1 MNENIVKT
9 KFASMLVEMYYN
21 KIRSLLCAKQEDT
34 SEFKDLVIKLRN
46 CVNVENN
53 EYHLLS
59 EKDLRTIF
67 TGLDKNGIDN
77 NVDVRVSNKIIN
89 EKKLRGNF
97 KVKNGVMLSDAIT
110 TKVIIDILKRIDKKI
125 EFLKTEG
132 ELNDEDIF
140 TLEIYNNAH
149 KINYLSSN
157 NYIEAIALKY
167 FFNVSRIP
175 TIYFNEIEEKF
186 EMNFVTQSKQIF
198 LNYAKDSIQEIAN
211 FKNDNEYL
219 TAYASL
225 FELSRT
231 EVILE
236 YLDYDNV
243 RKLLAFLDY
252 NYESDNN
259 EMLNTAKILIK
270 KRKEELQ

>member
-59 EKDLRTIF
+59 EKDIRTIF
-67 TGLDKNGIDN
+67 MELDKNGIDN
-77 NVDVRVSNKIIN
+77 NVDVRVS
-89 EKKLRGNF
+89 
-97 KVKNGVMLSDAIT
+97 
-110 TKVIIDILKRIDKKI
+110 I

-167 FFNVSRIP
+167 FFNVTRIP

-211 FKNDNEYL
+211 FKNNNEYL

-243 RKLLAFLDY
+243 KKLLAFLDY

>member
-1 MNENIVKT
+1 MIPEK
-9 KFASMLVEMYYN
+9 
-21 KIRSLLCAKQEDT
+21 LLLLT
-34 SEFKDLVIKLRN
+34 SDPYTSIPLF
-46 CVNVENN
+46 
-53 EYHLLS
+53 
-59 EKDLRTIF
+59 
-67 TGLDKNGIDN
+67 
-77 NVDVRVSNKIIN
+77 
-89 EKKLRGNF
+89 
-97 KVKNGVMLSDAIT
+97 
-110 TKVIIDILKRIDKKI
+110 
-125 EFLKTEG
+125 
-132 ELNDEDIF
+132 
-140 TLEIYNNAH
+140 
-149 KINYLSSN
+149 
-157 NYIEAIALKY
+157 
-167 FFNVSRIP
+167 SRIP

-211 FKNDNEYL
+211 FKNDNGYL

-243 RKLLAFLDY
+243 KNLLAFLDY

>member
-59 EKDLRTIF
+59 EKDIRTIF
-67 TGLDKNGIDN
+67 MELDKNGIDN

-167 FFNVSRIP
+167 FFNVTRIP

-211 FKNDNEYL
+211 FKNNNEYL

-243 RKLLAFLDY
+243 KKLLAFLDY

>member
-67 TGLDKNGIDN
+67 TGFDKNGINN

-167 FFNVSRIP
+167 FFNVTRIP

-211 FKNDNEYL
+211 FKNNNEYL

-243 RKLLAFLDY
+243 KKLLAFLDY

>member
-9 KFASMLVEMYYN
+9 KLASMLVEMYYN

-59 EKDLRTIF
+59 EKDIRTIF
-67 TGLDKNGIDN
+67 MELDKNGIDN

-167 FFNVSRIP
+167 FFNVTRIP

-211 FKNDNEYL
+211 FKNNNEYL

-243 RKLLAFLDY
+243 KKLLAFLDY

>member
-1 MNENIVKT
+1 MNENIIKT

-59 EKDLRTIF
+59 EKDIRTIF
-67 TGLDKNGIDN
+67 MELDKNGIDN

-167 FFNVSRIP
+167 FFNVTRIP

-211 FKNDNEYL
+211 FKNNNEYL

-243 RKLLAFLDY
+243 KKLLAFLDY

>member
-1 MNENIVKT
+1 MNENIIKT
-9 KFASMLVEMYYN
+9 KLASMLVEMYYN

-34 SEFKDLVIKLRN
+34 SEFKHLVIKLRN

-59 EKDLRTIF
+59 EKDIRTIF
-67 TGLDKNGIDN
+67 TEFDKNGIDN
-77 NVDVRVSNKIIN
+77 NVDVRISNKIIN

-243 RKLLAFLDY
+243 KNLLAFLDY

>member
-1 MNENIVKT
+1 MNENIIKT
-9 KFASMLVEMYYN
+9 KLASMLVEMYYN

-77 NVDVRVSNKIIN
+77 NVDIRVSNKIIN

-132 ELNDEDIF
+132 ELSDEDIF

-198 LNYAKDSIQEIAN
+198 LNYAKDSIQELAN

-236 YLDYDNV
+236 YLDYDNI
-243 RKLLAFLDY
+243 KNLLAFLDY

-259 EMLNTAKILIK
+259 EILNTAKILIK

>member
-9 KFASMLVEMYYN
+9 KLASMLVEMYYN

-59 EKDLRTIF
+59 EKDIRTIF
-67 TGLDKNGIDN
+67 MELDKNGIDN
-77 NVDVRVSNKIIN
+77 NVDIRVSNKIIN

-132 ELNDEDIF
+132 ELSDEDIF

-211 FKNDNEYL
+211 FKNDNGYL

-243 RKLLAFLDY
+243 KNLLAFLDY

>member
-9 KFASMLVEMYYN
+9 KLASMLVEMYYN
-21 KIRSLLCAKQEDT
+21 KIRSLLCSKQSDT

-59 EKDLRTIF
+59 EKDIRTIF
-67 TGLDKNGIDN
+67 MELDKNGIDN
-77 NVDVRVSNKIIN
+77 NVDIRVSNKIIN

-125 EFLKTEG
+125 EFLKNEG
-132 ELNDEDIF
+132 ELSDEDIF

-211 FKNDNEYL
+211 FKNDNGYL

-243 RKLLAFLDY
+243 KNLLAFLDY

>member
-9 KFASMLVEMYYN
+9 KLASMLVEMYYN

-59 EKDLRTIF
+59 EKDVRTIF
-67 TGLDKNGIDN
+67 MELDKDGIN
-77 NVDVRVSNKIIN
+77 NSTDVRVSNKIIT
-89 EKKLRGNF
+89 EKKLRDNI
-97 KVKNGVMLSDAIT
+97 KIKNGILLSDAIT
-110 TKVIIDILKRIDKKI
+110 SKVLIDILKRIEKKI
-125 EFLKTEG
+125 ELLKNEG
-132 ELNDEDIF
+132 ELTDEDIF

-211 FKNDNEYL
+211 FKNDNEDL
-219 TAYASL
+219 TAYATL

-243 RKLLAFLDY
+243 KKLLAFLDY
-252 NYESDNN
+252 NYDSDDN